1 MGGLG
6 TLSMML
12 DPNAKQEID
21 EMRSEVQT
29 SEMVIPGLDEALAF
43 DELLRHVEDPT
54 WDVIV
59 FDTAPTGHTLRF
71 LSLPRTYRIMV

>member
-1 MGGLG
+1 MK
-6 TLSMML
+6 
-12 DPNAKQEID
+12 P
-21 EMRSEVQT
+21 
-29 SEMVIPGLDEALAF
+29 LAF

-71 LSLPRTYRIMV
+71 PLTCRNSSRHGLIRTDTNDEGFGRIAFNALWP